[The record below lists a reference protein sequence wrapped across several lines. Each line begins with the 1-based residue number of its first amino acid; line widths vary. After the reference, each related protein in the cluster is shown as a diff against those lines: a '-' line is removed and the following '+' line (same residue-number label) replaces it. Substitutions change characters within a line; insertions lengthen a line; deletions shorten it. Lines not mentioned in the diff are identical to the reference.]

1 MKNWKNWLVFS
12 VLVTLVAISVNLIG
26 ANFSDEESSNGT
38 ISAGTLDL
46 KIDGKSGNTKIFD
59 IDLAPGKTGGGSMVL
74 KNDGTVKATLRGSV
88 ALSQSGGASS
98 DSEKAVDPDNQGNLG
113 ELVTATVKRGDSVI
127 YNGALSGLDGK
138 DDPGL
143 KMEAGDTITYDLS
156 FTWSSTADDNK
167 GQGDKATLTFTF
179 ALVQD

>member
-1 MKNWKNWLVFS
+1 
-12 VLVTLVAISVNLIG
+12 
-26 ANFSDEESSNGT
+26 
-38 ISAGTLDL
+38 
-46 KIDGKSGNTKIFD
+46 
-59 IDLAPGKTGGGSMVL
+59 MVL